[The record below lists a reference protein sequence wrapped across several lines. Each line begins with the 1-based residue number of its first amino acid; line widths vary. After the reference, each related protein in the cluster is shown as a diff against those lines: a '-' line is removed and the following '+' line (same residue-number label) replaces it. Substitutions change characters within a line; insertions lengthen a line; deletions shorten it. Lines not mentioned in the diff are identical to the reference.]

1 MPRVARL
8 LAEQATLRFAERT
21 QFADQR
27 AQVRVRRVDPSGLR
41 SESITVS
48 ALVGSR
54 ASGYPRMASHGDE
67 LVFAWTENVKGQ
79 SQVKTAVVRAS
90 TLGS

>member
-27 AQVRVRRVDPSGLR
+27 ARSEFVVDPSGLR

-54 ASGYPRMASHGDE
+54 ASGYRRMASHGDE